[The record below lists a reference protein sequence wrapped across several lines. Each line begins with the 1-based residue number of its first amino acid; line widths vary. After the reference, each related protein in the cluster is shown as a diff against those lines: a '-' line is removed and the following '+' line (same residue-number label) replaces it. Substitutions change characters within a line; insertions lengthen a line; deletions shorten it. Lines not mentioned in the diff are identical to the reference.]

1 MILYRYILKSHIG
14 PFIFAFFTLF
24 FLFLFQFLI
33 KSLDQLVGKGLSLWI
48 IFQLITFNLAWI
60 VTLAAPMAVLVATL
74 MAFGS
79 LSSDNE
85 ITIMKAGG
93 LSLPRLM
100 APVLIA
106 AIILSYLMVR
116 FNNDVL
122 PEANHQ
128 ARVLLQDISKTKPT
142 FILEAGKFSD
152 DIGGFKILV
161 KKTFENNNN
170 LEDIYIS
177 DYSNPATRNVIT
189 AESGDISFTSDFNH
203 IVMNLSNG
211 EIHQLNNM
219 DYANKYRKIK
229 FDKHRIIMDAAGFGF
244 QKSGENA
251 FSRGDRELSSYS
263 MNMIVDSLKR
273 TSNTLGEQ
281 FINRVVMDI
290 SKLARFNY
298 KDTLLKRIEKAQLEG
313 EEKDI
318 PDSVL
323 AKKNLEYDSLKLQ
336 IAKTF
341 SSFNEYKGQRNMK
354 KELEKQVDQYDVEI
368 YKKYSI
374 PFACV
379 VFALIGAPLGYRVR
393 KGGFGIAS
401 GLSLLFFLI
410 YWASLIGG
418 EKLADR
424 ALLSPLMGMWFANII
439 LGIFGLVLMKK
450 SS

>member
-1 MILYRYILKSHIG
+1 MILYRYILKAHVG
-14 PFIFAFFTLF
+14 PFIFSFFTIF

-33 KSLDQLVGKGLSLWI
+33 KALDQLVGKGLSLWI

-79 LSSDNE
+79 MSSDNE
-85 ITIMKAGG
+85 ITIMKASG
-93 LSLPRLM
+93 LSLPKLM

-106 AIILSYLMVR
+106 SVILSYAMVR
-116 FNNDVL
+116 FNNDIL
-122 PEANHQ
+122 PEANHK
-128 ARVLLQDISKTKPT
+128 ARVLLTDISKTKPT

-189 AESGDISFTSDFNH
+189 AEKGDISFTSDFNH

-211 EIHQLNNM
+211 EIHQLNNL
-219 DYANKYRKIK
+219 DYTNKYRVVK
-229 FDKHRIIMDAAGFGF
+229 FDKHRIIMDAKGFGF
-244 QKSGENA
+244 QQSGDNA
-251 FSRGDRELSSYS
+251 FSRGDRELSSYA
-263 MNMIVDSLKR
+263 MNQIVDSLKK
-273 TSNTLGEQ
+273 SAATLSAQ
-281 FINRVVMDI
+281 VFTRAYPDI
-290 SKLARFNY
+290 IALSKYKFTDTVYKIPVAVLLDK
-298 KDTLLKRIEKAQLEG
+298 KDTAN
-313 EEKDI
+313 
-318 PDSVL
+318 
-323 AKKNLEYDSLKLQ
+323 KNYSYDSLKMLYSR
-336 IAKTF
+336 IMTYR
-341 SSFNEYKGQRNMK
+341 NDYKSQANIK

-374 PFACV
+374 PFSCI

-393 KGGFGIAS
+393 RGGFGIAA
-401 GLSLLFFLI
+401 GLSLFFFLL

-418 EKLADR
+418 EKFADR
-424 ALLSPLMGMWFANII
+424 ALLSPMLGMWFANIV
-439 LGIFGLVLMKK
+439 LGVFGLILMKK

>member
-1 MILYRYILKSHIG
+1 MILYRYILKAHLG
-14 PFIFAFFTLF
+14 PFIFSFFTIF

-33 KSLDQLVGKGLSLWI
+33 KALDQLVGKGLSLWI

-79 LSSDNE
+79 MSSDNE
-85 ITIMKAGG
+85 ITIMKASG
-93 LSLPRLM
+93 LSLPKLM

-106 AIILSYLMVR
+106 SVILSYAMVR

-122 PEANHQ
+122 PEANHK
-128 ARVLLQDISKTKPT
+128 ARVLLTDISKTKPT

-189 AESGDISFTSDFNH
+189 AEKGDISFTSDFNH

-211 EIHQLNNM
+211 EIHQLNNL
-219 DYANKYRKIK
+219 DYTNKYRVVK
-229 FDKHRIIMDAAGFGF
+229 FDKHRIIMDAKGFGF
-244 QKSGENA
+244 QQSGDNA
-251 FSRGDRELSSYS
+251 FSRGDRELSSYA
-263 MNMIVDSLKR
+263 MNQIVDSLKK
-273 TSNTLGEQ
+273 SAATLSAQ
-281 FINRVVMDI
+281 VFTRAYPDI
-290 SKLARFNY
+290 IALSKYKFTDTIYKIPVAVLLDK
-298 KDTLLKRIEKAQLEG
+298 KDTAN
-313 EEKDI
+313 
-318 PDSVL
+318 
-323 AKKNLEYDSLKLQ
+323 KNYTYDSLKMLYTR
-336 IAKTF
+336 IMT
-341 SSFNEYKGQRNMK
+341 YRNDYRSQANIK

-374 PFACV
+374 PFSCI

-393 KGGFGIAS
+393 RGGFGIAA
-401 GLSLLFFLI
+401 GLSLFFFLL

-418 EKLADR
+418 EKFADR
-424 ALLSPLMGMWFANII
+424 ALLSPMLGMWFANIV
-439 LGIFGLVLMKK
+439 LGVFGLILMKK

>member
-1 MILYRYILKSHIG
+1 MILYRYILKAHVG
-14 PFIFAFFTLF
+14 PFIFSFFTIF

-33 KSLDQLVGKGLSLWI
+33 KALDQLVGKGLSLWI

-85 ITIMKAGG
+85 ITIMKASG
-93 LSLPRLM
+93 LSLPKLM

-106 AIILSYLMVR
+106 SVILSYAMVR
-116 FNNDVL
+116 FNNDIL
-122 PEANHQ
+122 PEANHK
-128 ARVLLQDISKTKPT
+128 ARVLLTDISKTKPT

-189 AESGDISFTSDFNH
+189 AEKGDISFTSDFNH

-211 EIHQLNNM
+211 EIHQLNNL
-219 DYANKYRKIK
+219 DYTNKYRVIK
-229 FDKHRIIMDAAGFGF
+229 FDKHRIIMDAKGFGF
-244 QKSGENA
+244 QQSGDNA
-251 FSRGDRELSSYS
+251 FSRGDRELSSYA
-263 MNMIVDSLKR
+263 MNQIVDSLKKSSAAIGSQLFQR
-273 TSNTLGEQ
+273 VYPDIIALSKHEFKDTVYKIPVAVLLDKKDTSN
-281 FINRVVMDI
+281 
-290 SKLARFNY
+290 KNY
-298 KDTLLKRIEKAQLEG
+298 
-313 EEKDI
+313 
-318 PDSVL
+318 S
-323 AKKNLEYDSLKLQ
+323 YDSLKMLYSR
-336 IAKTF
+336 IMVYR
-341 SSFNEYKGQRNMK
+341 NDYKSQSNIRK
-354 KELEKQVDQYDVEI
+354 DIEKQVDQYDVEI

-374 PFACV
+374 PFSCI

-393 KGGFGIAS
+393 RGGFGIAA
-401 GLSLLFFLI
+401 GLSLLFFLL

-418 EKLADR
+418 EKFADR
-424 ALLSPLMGMWFANII
+424 ALLSPLLGMWFANIV
-439 LGIFGLVLMKK
+439 LGVFGLILMKK

>member
-1 MILYRYILKSHIG
+1 MILYRYILKAHLG
-14 PFIFAFFTLF
+14 PFIFSFFTIF

-33 KSLDQLVGKGLSLWI
+33 KALDQLVGKGLSLWI

-85 ITIMKAGG
+85 ITIMKASG
-93 LSLPRLM
+93 LSLPKLM

-106 AIILSYLMVR
+106 AVILSYLMVR

-122 PEANHQ
+122 PEANHK
-128 ARVLLQDISKTKPT
+128 ARILLTDISKTKPT

-177 DYSNPATRNVIT
+177 DFSNPAARNVIT
-189 AESGDISFTSDFNH
+189 AEKGDISFTSDFNH
-203 IVMNLSNG
+203 IVMNLTNG
-211 EIHQLNNM
+211 EIHQLNNL
-219 DYANKYRKIK
+219 DYTNKYRVVK
-229 FDKHRIIMDAAGFGF
+229 FDKHRIIMDAKGFGF
-244 QKSGENA
+244 QQSGDNA
-251 FSRGDRELSSYS
+251 FSRGDRELSSYD
-263 MNMIVDSLKR
+263 MNRLVDSLKKSAITIGGQLFQR
-273 TSNTLGEQ
+273 AYP
-281 FINRVVMDI
+281 DI
-290 SKLARFNY
+290 LKLADFKF
-298 KDTLLKRIEKAQLEG
+298 KDTVYKAPIGVQIN
-313 EEKDI
+313 KDTTSKSI
-318 PDSVL
+318 V
-323 AKKNLEYDSLKLQ
+323 YDSLKMMILK
-336 IAKTF
+336 IM
-341 SSFNEYKGQRNMK
+341 SYRNDYNNQK
-354 KELEKQVDQYDVEI
+354 VVRKEIEKQVDQFDVEI

-374 PFACV
+374 PFSCI

-393 KGGFGIAS
+393 RGGFGIAA
-401 GLSLLFFLI
+401 GLSLLFFLL

-418 EKLADR
+418 EKFADR
-424 ALLSPLMGMWFANII
+424 ALLSPLLGMWFANIV
-439 LGIFGLVLMKK
+439 LGIFGLILMKK

>member
-1 MILYRYILKSHIG
+1 MILYRYILKAHVG
-14 PFIFAFFTLF
+14 PFIFSFFTIF

-33 KSLDQLVGKGLSLWI
+33 KALDQLVGKGLSLWI

-79 LSSDNE
+79 MSSDNE
-85 ITIMKAGG
+85 ITIMKASG
-93 LSLPRLM
+93 LSLPKLM

-106 AIILSYLMVR
+106 SVILSYAMVR
-116 FNNDVL
+116 FNNDIL
-122 PEANHQ
+122 PEANHK
-128 ARVLLQDISKTKPT
+128 ARVLLTDISKTKPT

-189 AESGDISFTSDFNH
+189 AEKGDISFTSDFNH

-211 EIHQLNNM
+211 EIHQLNNL
-219 DYANKYRKIK
+219 DYTNKYRVVK
-229 FDKHRIIMDAAGFGF
+229 FDKHRIIMDAKGFGF
-244 QKSGENA
+244 QQSGDNA
-251 FSRGDRELSSYS
+251 FSRGDRELSSFA
-263 MNMIVDSLKR
+263 MNQIVDSLKK
-273 TSNTLGEQ
+273 SAATLSAQ
-281 FINRVVMDI
+281 VFTRAYPDI
-290 SKLARFNY
+290 IALSKYKFTDTVYKIPVAVLLDK
-298 KDTLLKRIEKAQLEG
+298 KDTAN
-313 EEKDI
+313 
-318 PDSVL
+318 
-323 AKKNLEYDSLKLQ
+323 KNYSYDSLKMLYSR
-336 IAKTF
+336 IMTYR
-341 SSFNEYKGQRNMK
+341 NDYKSQANIK
-354 KELEKQVDQYDVEI
+354 NELEKQVDQYDVEI

-374 PFACV
+374 PFSCI

-393 KGGFGIAS
+393 RGGFGIAA
-401 GLSLLFFLI
+401 GLSLFFFLL

-418 EKLADR
+418 EKFADR
-424 ALLSPLMGMWFANII
+424 ALLSPMLGMWFANIV
-439 LGIFGLVLMKK
+439 LGVFGLILMKK

>member
-1 MILYRYILKSHIG
+1 MILYRYILKAHVG
-14 PFIFAFFTLF
+14 PFIFSFFTIF

-33 KSLDQLVGKGLSLWI
+33 KALDQLVGKGLSLWI

-79 LSSDNE
+79 MSSDNE
-85 ITIMKAGG
+85 ITIMKASG
-93 LSLPRLM
+93 LSLPKLM

-106 AIILSYLMVR
+106 SVILSYAMVR
-116 FNNDVL
+116 FNNDIL
-122 PEANHQ
+122 PEANHK
-128 ARVLLQDISKTKPT
+128 ARVLLTDISKTKPT

-189 AESGDISFTSDFNH
+189 AEKGDISFTSDFNH

-219 DYANKYRKIK
+219 DYTNKYRVVK
-229 FDKHRIIMDAAGFGF
+229 FDKHRIIMNAKGFGF
-244 QKSGENA
+244 QQSGDNA
-251 FSRGDRELSSYS
+251 FSRGDRELSSYA
-263 MNMIVDSLKR
+263 MNQIVDSLKKSAATLSAQVFTR
-273 TSNTLGEQ
+273 AYPDIIALSKYKFTDTVYKIPVAVLLDKKDTSN
-281 FINRVVMDI
+281 
-290 SKLARFNY
+290 KNY
-298 KDTLLKRIEKAQLEG
+298 T
-313 EEKDI
+313 
-318 PDSVL
+318 
-323 AKKNLEYDSLKLQ
+323 YDSLKMLYSK
-336 IAKTF
+336 IMT
-341 SSFNEYKGQRNMK
+341 YRNDYRSQANIK

-374 PFACV
+374 PFSCI

-393 KGGFGIAS
+393 RGGFGIAA
-401 GLSLLFFLI
+401 GLSLFFFLL

-418 EKLADR
+418 EKFADR
-424 ALLSPLMGMWFANII
+424 ALLSPMLGMWFANIV
-439 LGIFGLVLMKK
+439 LGIFGLILMKK

>member
-14 PFIFAFFTLF
+14 PLIFAFFTLF

-106 AIILSYLMVR
+106 AVILSYLMVR

-161 KKTFENNNN
+161 KKTYENNNN

-177 DYSNPATRNVIT
+177 DFSNPATRNVIT
-189 AESGDISFTSDFNH
+189 AEKGDISFTSDFNH

-211 EIHQLNNM
+211 EIHQLNNL
-219 DYANKYRKIK
+219 DYTNKYRKIK

-244 QKSGENA
+244 QKSGDNA
-251 FSRGDRELSSYS
+251 FSRGDRELSSYA
-263 MNMIVDSLKR
+263 MNVIVDSLKR
-273 TSNTLGEQ
+273 TSNTIGEQ
-281 FINRVVMDI
+281 FVLRMSSDIN
-290 SKLARFNY
+290 KLAKFNY
-298 KDTLLKRIEKAQLEG
+298 KDTVLKRIETAPVEEG
-313 EEKDI
+313 QA
-318 PDSVL
+318 PDTTYRR
-323 AKKNLEYDSLKLQ
+323 ANLEYDSLKML
-336 IAKTF
+336 IAKTRLL
-341 SSFNEYKGQRNMK
+341 FNEYKSQKNIK
-354 KELEKQVDQYDVEI
+354 KEIEKQIDQYDVEI

-424 ALLSPLMGMWFANII
+424 ALLSPLLGMWFANII
-439 LGIFGLVLMKK
+439 LGVFGLVLMKK

>member
-1 MILYRYILKSHIG
+1 MILYRYILKAHVG
-14 PFIFAFFTLF
+14 PFIFSFFTIF

-33 KSLDQLVGKGLSLWI
+33 KALDQLVGKGLSLWI

-79 LSSDNE
+79 MSSDNE
-85 ITIMKAGG
+85 ITIMKASG
-93 LSLPRLM
+93 LSLPKLM

-106 AIILSYLMVR
+106 SVILSYAMVR

-122 PEANHQ
+122 PEANHK
-128 ARVLLQDISKTKPT
+128 ARVLLTDISKTKPT

-189 AESGDISFTSDFNH
+189 AEKGDISFTSDFNH

-211 EIHQLNNM
+211 EIHQLNNL
-219 DYANKYRKIK
+219 DYTNKYRVVK
-229 FDKHRIIMDAAGFGF
+229 FDKHRIIMDAKGFGF
-244 QKSGENA
+244 QQSGDNA
-251 FSRGDRELSSYS
+251 FSRGDRELSSYA
-263 MNMIVDSLKR
+263 MNQIVDSLKK
-273 TSNTLGEQ
+273 SAATLSAQVFTRAYPDIIG
-281 FINRVVMDI
+281 I
-290 SKLARFNY
+290 SKYKFTDTIYKIPVAVLLDK
-298 KDTLLKRIEKAQLEG
+298 KDTAN
-313 EEKDI
+313 
-318 PDSVL
+318 
-323 AKKNLEYDSLKLQ
+323 KNYTYDSLKMLYSR
-336 IAKTF
+336 IMT
-341 SSFNEYKGQRNMK
+341 YRNDYRSQANIK

-374 PFACV
+374 PFSCI

-393 KGGFGIAS
+393 RGGFGIAA
-401 GLSLLFFLI
+401 GLSLFFFLL

-418 EKLADR
+418 EKFADR
-424 ALLSPLMGMWFANII
+424 ALLSPMLGMWFANIV
-439 LGIFGLVLMKK
+439 LGVFGLILMKK

>member
-1 MILYRYILKSHIG
+1 MILYRYILKAHLG
-14 PFIFAFFTLF
+14 PFIFSFFTIF

-33 KSLDQLVGKGLSLWI
+33 KALDQLVGKGLSLWI

-85 ITIMKAGG
+85 ITIMKASG
-93 LSLPRLM
+93 LSLPKLM

-106 AIILSYLMVR
+106 ACVLTFLMVK

-122 PEANHQ
+122 PEANHK
-128 ARVLLQDISKTKPT
+128 ARTLLTDISKTKPT

-189 AESGDISFTSDFNH
+189 AEKGDISFTSDFNH

-211 EIHQLNNM
+211 EIHQLNNL
-219 DYANKYRKIK
+219 DYTNKYRVIK
-229 FDKHRIIMDAAGFGF
+229 FDKHRIIMDAKGFGF
-244 QKSGENA
+244 QQSGDNA

-263 MNMIVDSLKR
+263 MNQIVDSLKKSQ
-273 TSNTLGEQ
+273 TTLGSQ
-281 FINRVVMDI
+281 VFQRAYPDI
-290 SKLARFNY
+290 LKLTNFKY
-298 KDTLLKRIEKAQLEG
+298 KDTIYKAPVGVLLAPN
-313 EEKDI
+313 DT
-318 PDSVL
+318 
-323 AKKNLEYDSLKLQ
+323 ANKNPQYDSLKFL
-336 IAKTF
+336 ISRITLYG
-341 SSFNEYKGQRNMK
+341 NDYKSQSNVK
-354 KELEKQVDQYDVEI
+354 KEIEKQIDQYDVEI

-374 PFACV
+374 PFSCI

-401 GLSLLFFLI
+401 GLSLLFFLL

-418 EKLADR
+418 EKFADR
-424 ALLSPLMGMWFANII
+424 ALLSPLLGMWFANIV
-439 LGIFGLVLMKK
+439 LGVFGLILMKK

>member
-1 MILYRYILKSHIG
+1 MILYRYILKAHLG
-14 PFIFAFFTLF
+14 PFIFSFCILF

-33 KSLDQLVGKGLSLWI
+33 KALDQLVGKGLGLWI
-48 IFQLITFNLAWI
+48 IFQLIAYNLAWI

-85 ITIMKAGG
+85 ITIMKASG

-116 FNNDVL
+116 FNNDIL
-122 PEANHQ
+122 PEANHR
-128 ARVLLQDISKTKPT
+128 ARVLLTDISKTKPT

-177 DYSNPATRNVIT
+177 DYSNPAARNIIT
-189 AESGDISFTSDFNH
+189 AEKGDISFTSDFNH
-203 IVMNLSNG
+203 IVMNLTNG
-211 EIHQLNNM
+211 EIHQLNNL
-219 DYANKYRKIK
+219 DYTNKYRVIK
-229 FDKHRIIMDAAGFGF
+229 FDKHRIIMDAKGFGF
-244 QKSGENA
+244 QQSSENS
-251 FSRGDRELSSYS
+251 FSRGDRELSSYA
-263 MNMIVDSLKR
+263 MNRIVDSLRK
-273 TSNTLGEQ
+273 SSVTLGEQ
-281 FINRVVMDI
+281 VFIRAYPDIQKI
-290 SKLARFNY
+290 SKFNF
-298 KDTLLKRIEKAQLEG
+298 KDTVYKAPPAAIQN
-313 EEKDI
+313 
-318 PDSVL
+318 PDSMPNR
-323 AKKNLEYDSLKLQ
+323 AAYDSLKNFYTRFFMYGNDYRNTKNM
-336 IAKTF
+336 AK
-341 SSFNEYKGQRNMK
+341 EI
-354 KELEKQVDQYDVEI
+354 EKQIDQYDVEI

-393 KGGFGIAS
+393 KGGFGIAA
-401 GLSLLFFLI
+401 GLSLLFFVI
-410 YWASLIGG
+410 YWASLVGG
-418 EKLADR
+418 EKFADR
-424 ALLSPLMGMWFANII
+424 ALLSPLLGMWAANIV

>member
-1 MILYRYILKSHIG
+1 MILYRYILKAHVG
-14 PFIFAFFTLF
+14 PFIFSFFTIF

-33 KSLDQLVGKGLSLWI
+33 KALDQLVGKGLSLWI

-85 ITIMKAGG
+85 ITIMKASG
-93 LSLPRLM
+93 LSLPKLM

-106 AIILSYLMVR
+106 SVILSYAMVR
-116 FNNDVL
+116 FNNDIL
-122 PEANHQ
+122 PEANHK
-128 ARVLLQDISKTKPT
+128 ARVLLTDISKTKPT

-189 AESGDISFTSDFNH
+189 AEKGDISFTSDFKH

-211 EIHQLNNM
+211 EIHQLNNL
-219 DYANKYRKIK
+219 DYTNKYRVIK
-229 FDKHRIIMDAAGFGF
+229 FDKHRIIMDANGFGF
-244 QKSGENA
+244 QQSGDNA
-251 FSRGDRELSSYS
+251 FSRGDRELSSYA
-263 MNMIVDSLKR
+263 MNQIVDSLKKS
-273 TSNTLGEQ
+273 SNTIGEQ
-281 FINRVVMDI
+281 LFRRIYPDI
-290 SKLARFNY
+290 IKISNY
-298 KDTLLKRIEKAQLEG
+298 KLKDTVYKAPVGVKLNPNDTTGKNPAYDTLKTLYSRIMVYRN
-313 EEKDI
+313 DY
-318 PDSVL
+318 
-323 AKKNLEYDSLKLQ
+323 KNQST
-336 IAKTF
+336 I
-341 SSFNEYKGQRNMK
+341 R

-374 PFACV
+374 PFSCI

-393 KGGFGIAS
+393 RGGFGIAA
-401 GLSLLFFLI
+401 GLSLLFFLL

-418 EKLADR
+418 EKFADR
-424 ALLSPLMGMWFANII
+424 ALLSPLLGMWFANIV
-439 LGIFGLVLMKK
+439 LGVFGLILMKK

>member
-1 MILYRYILKSHIG
+1 MILYRYILKALLG
-14 PFIFAFFTLF
+14 PFIFSFCILF

-33 KSLDQLVGKGLSLWI
+33 KALDQLVGKGLGLWI
-48 IFQLITFNLAWI
+48 IFQLIAYNLAWI

-85 ITIMKAGG
+85 ITIMKASG

-106 AIILSYLMVR
+106 AVILSYLMVR
-116 FNNDVL
+116 FNNDIL
-122 PEANHQ
+122 PEANHR
-128 ARVLLQDISKTKPT
+128 ARVLLTDISKTKPT

-177 DYSNPATRNVIT
+177 DYSNPAARNIIT
-189 AESGDISFTSDFNH
+189 AEKGDISFTSDFNH
-203 IVMNLSNG
+203 IVMNLTNG
-211 EIHQLNNM
+211 EIHQLNNL
-219 DYANKYRKIK
+219 DYTNKYRVIK
-229 FDKHRIIMDAAGFGF
+229 FDKHRIIMDAKGFGF
-244 QKSGENA
+244 QQSSENS
-251 FSRGDRELSSYS
+251 FSRGDRELSSYA
-263 MNMIVDSLKR
+263 MNRIVDSLRK
-273 TSNTLGEQ
+273 SSVTLGEQ
-281 FINRVVMDI
+281 VFIRAYPDIQKI
-290 SKLARFNY
+290 SKFNF
-298 KDTLLKRIEKAQLEG
+298 KDTVYKAPPAAIQN
-313 EEKDI
+313 
-318 PDSVL
+318 PDSVPNH
-323 AKKNLEYDSLKLQ
+323 AAYDSLKTFYTRFFMYANDYRNTKNM
-336 IAKTF
+336 AK
-341 SSFNEYKGQRNMK
+341 EI
-354 KELEKQVDQYDVEI
+354 EKQIDQYDVEI

-393 KGGFGIAS
+393 KGGFGIAA
-401 GLSLLFFLI
+401 GLSLLFFVI
-410 YWASLIGG
+410 YWASLVGG
-418 EKLADR
+418 EKFADR
-424 ALLSPLMGMWFANII
+424 ALLSPLLGIWAANIV

>member
-1 MILYRYILKSHIG
+1 MILYRYILKAHVG
-14 PFIFAFFTLF
+14 PFIFSFFTIF

-33 KSLDQLVGKGLSLWI
+33 KALDQLVGKGLSLWI

-79 LSSDNE
+79 MSSDNE
-85 ITIMKAGG
+85 ITIMKASG
-93 LSLPRLM
+93 LSLPKLM

-106 AIILSYLMVR
+106 SVILSYAMVR

-122 PEANHQ
+122 PEANHK
-128 ARVLLQDISKTKPT
+128 ARVLLTDISKTKPT

-189 AESGDISFTSDFNH
+189 AEKGDISFTSDFNH

-211 EIHQLNNM
+211 EIHQLNNL
-219 DYANKYRKIK
+219 DYTNKYRVVK
-229 FDKHRIIMDAAGFGF
+229 FDKHRIIMDAKGFGF
-244 QKSGENA
+244 QQSGDNA
-251 FSRGDRELSSYS
+251 FSRGDRELSSYA
-263 MNMIVDSLKR
+263 MNQIVDSLKK
-273 TSNTLGEQ
+273 SAATLSAQVFTRAYPDIIG
-281 FINRVVMDI
+281 I
-290 SKLARFNY
+290 SKYKFTDTIYKIPVAVLLDK
-298 KDTLLKRIEKAQLEG
+298 KDTAN
-313 EEKDI
+313 
-318 PDSVL
+318 
-323 AKKNLEYDSLKLQ
+323 KNYTYDSLKMLYSR
-336 IAKTF
+336 IMT
-341 SSFNEYKGQRNMK
+341 YRNDYRSQANIK

-374 PFACV
+374 PFSCI

-393 KGGFGIAS
+393 RGGFGIAA
-401 GLSLLFFLI
+401 GLSLFFFLL

-418 EKLADR
+418 EKFADR
-424 ALLSPLMGMWFANII
+424 ALLSPMLGMWFANIV
-439 LGIFGLVLMKK
+439 LGIFGLILMKK

>member
-1 MILYRYILKSHIG
+1 MILYRYILKAHVG
-14 PFIFAFFTLF
+14 PFIFSFFTIF

-33 KSLDQLVGKGLSLWI
+33 KALDQLVGKGLSLWI

-79 LSSDNE
+79 MSSDNE
-85 ITIMKAGG
+85 ITIMKASG
-93 LSLPRLM
+93 LSLPKLM

-106 AIILSYLMVR
+106 SVILSYAMVR
-116 FNNDVL
+116 FNNDIL
-122 PEANHQ
+122 PEANHK
-128 ARVLLQDISKTKPT
+128 ARVLLTDISKTKPT

-189 AESGDISFTSDFNH
+189 AEKGDISFTSDFNH

-211 EIHQLNNM
+211 EIHQLNNF
-219 DYANKYRKIK
+219 DYTNKYRVVK
-229 FDKHRIIMDAAGFGF
+229 FDKHRIIMDAKGFGF
-244 QKSGENA
+244 QQSGDNA
-251 FSRGDRELSSYS
+251 FSRGDRELSSFA
-263 MNMIVDSLKR
+263 MNQIVDSLKK
-273 TSNTLGEQ
+273 SAATLSAQ
-281 FINRVVMDI
+281 VFTRAYPDI
-290 SKLARFNY
+290 IALSKYKFTDTVYKIPVAVLLDK
-298 KDTLLKRIEKAQLEG
+298 KDTAN
-313 EEKDI
+313 
-318 PDSVL
+318 
-323 AKKNLEYDSLKLQ
+323 KNYSYDSLKMLYSR
-336 IAKTF
+336 IMTYR
-341 SSFNEYKGQRNMK
+341 NDYKSQANIK

-374 PFACV
+374 PFSCI

-393 KGGFGIAS
+393 RGGFGIAA
-401 GLSLLFFLI
+401 GLSLFFFLL

-418 EKLADR
+418 EKFADR
-424 ALLSPLMGMWFANII
+424 ALLSPMLGMWFANIV
-439 LGIFGLVLMKK
+439 LGVFGLILMKK

>member
-1 MILYRYILKSHIG
+1 MILYRYILKAHVG
-14 PFIFAFFTLF
+14 PFIFSFFTIF

-33 KSLDQLVGKGLSLWI
+33 KALDQLVGKGLSLWI

-79 LSSDNE
+79 MSSDNE
-85 ITIMKAGG
+85 ITIMKASG
-93 LSLPRLM
+93 LSLPKLM

-106 AIILSYLMVR
+106 SVILSYAMVR
-116 FNNDVL
+116 FNNDIL
-122 PEANHQ
+122 PEANHK
-128 ARVLLQDISKTKPT
+128 ARVLLTDISKTKPT

-189 AESGDISFTSDFNH
+189 AEKGDISFTSDFNH

-219 DYANKYRKIK
+219 DYTNKYRVVK
-229 FDKHRIIMDAAGFGF
+229 FDKHRIIMDAKGFGF
-244 QKSGENA
+244 QQSGDNA
-251 FSRGDRELSSYS
+251 FSRGDRELSSYA
-263 MNMIVDSLKR
+263 MNQIVDSLKKSAATLSAQVFTR
-273 TSNTLGEQ
+273 AYPDIIALSKYKFTDTVYKIPVAVLLDKKDTSN
-281 FINRVVMDI
+281 
-290 SKLARFNY
+290 KNY
-298 KDTLLKRIEKAQLEG
+298 T
-313 EEKDI
+313 
-318 PDSVL
+318 
-323 AKKNLEYDSLKLQ
+323 YDSLKMLYSK
-336 IAKTF
+336 IMT
-341 SSFNEYKGQRNMK
+341 YRNDYRSQANIK

-374 PFACV
+374 PFSCI

-393 KGGFGIAS
+393 RGGFGIAA
-401 GLSLLFFLI
+401 GLSLFFFLL

-418 EKLADR
+418 EKFADR
-424 ALLSPLMGMWFANII
+424 ALLSPMLGMWFANIV
-439 LGIFGLVLMKK
+439 LGIFGLILMKK

>member
-1 MILYRYILKSHIG
+1 
-14 PFIFAFFTLF
+14 
-24 FLFLFQFLI
+24 LI
-33 KSLDQLVGKGLSLWI
+33 KALDQLVGKGLSLWI

-79 LSSDNE
+79 MSSDNE
-85 ITIMKAGG
+85 ITIMKASG
-93 LSLPRLM
+93 LSLPKLM

-106 AIILSYLMVR
+106 SVILSYAMVR

-122 PEANHQ
+122 PEANHK
-128 ARVLLQDISKTKPT
+128 ARVLLTDISKTKPT

-189 AESGDISFTSDFNH
+189 AEKGDISFTSDFNH

-211 EIHQLNNM
+211 EIHQLNNL
-219 DYANKYRKIK
+219 DYTNKYRVVK
-229 FDKHRIIMDAAGFGF
+229 FDKHRIIMDAKGFGF
-244 QKSGENA
+244 QQSGDNA
-251 FSRGDRELSSYS
+251 FSRGDRELSSYA
-263 MNMIVDSLKR
+263 MNQIVDSLKK
-273 TSNTLGEQ
+273 SAATLSAQ
-281 FINRVVMDI
+281 VFTRAYPDI
-290 SKLARFNY
+290 IALSKYKFTDTIYKIPVAVLLDK
-298 KDTLLKRIEKAQLEG
+298 KDTAN
-313 EEKDI
+313 
-318 PDSVL
+318 
-323 AKKNLEYDSLKLQ
+323 KNYTYDSLKMLYTR
-336 IAKTF
+336 IMT
-341 SSFNEYKGQRNMK
+341 YRNDYRSQANIK

-374 PFACV
+374 PFSCI

-393 KGGFGIAS
+393 RGGFGIAA
-401 GLSLLFFLI
+401 GLSLFFFLL

-418 EKLADR
+418 EKFADR
-424 ALLSPLMGMWFANII
+424 ALLSPMLGMWFANIV
-439 LGIFGLVLMKK
+439 LGVFGLILMKK

>member
-1 MILYRYILKSHIG
+1 MILYRYILKAHVG
-14 PFIFAFFTLF
+14 PFIFSFFTIF

-33 KSLDQLVGKGLSLWI
+33 KALDQLVGKGLSLWI

-79 LSSDNE
+79 MSSDNE
-85 ITIMKAGG
+85 ITIMKASG
-93 LSLPRLM
+93 LSLPKLM

-106 AIILSYLMVR
+106 SVILSYAMVR
-116 FNNDVL
+116 FNNDIL
-122 PEANHQ
+122 PEANHK
-128 ARVLLQDISKTKPT
+128 ARVLLTDISKTKPT

-189 AESGDISFTSDFNH
+189 AEKGDISFTSDFNH

-219 DYANKYRKIK
+219 DYTNKYRVVK
-229 FDKHRIIMDAAGFGF
+229 FDNHRIIMDAKGFGF
-244 QKSGENA
+244 QQSGDNA
-251 FSRGDRELSSYS
+251 FSRGDRELSSYA
-263 MNMIVDSLKR
+263 MNQIVDSLKKSAATLSAQVFTR
-273 TSNTLGEQ
+273 AYPDIIALSKYKFTDTVYKIPVAVLLDKKDTSN
-281 FINRVVMDI
+281 
-290 SKLARFNY
+290 KNY
-298 KDTLLKRIEKAQLEG
+298 T
-313 EEKDI
+313 
-318 PDSVL
+318 
-323 AKKNLEYDSLKLQ
+323 YDSLKMLYSK
-336 IAKTF
+336 IMT
-341 SSFNEYKGQRNMK
+341 YRNDYRSQANIK

-374 PFACV
+374 PFSCI

-393 KGGFGIAS
+393 RGGFGIAA
-401 GLSLLFFLI
+401 GLSLFFFLL

-418 EKLADR
+418 EKFADR
-424 ALLSPLMGMWFANII
+424 ALLSPMLGMWFANIV
-439 LGIFGLVLMKK
+439 LGIFGLILMKK

>member
-1 MILYRYILKSHIG
+1 MILYRYILKAHLG
-14 PFIFAFFTLF
+14 PFIFSFFTIF

-33 KSLDQLVGKGLSLWI
+33 KALDQLVGKGLSLWI

-85 ITIMKAGG
+85 ITIMKASG
-93 LSLPRLM
+93 LSLPKLM

-106 AIILSYLMVR
+106 ACVLTFLMVK

-122 PEANHQ
+122 PEANHK
-128 ARVLLQDISKTKPT
+128 ARTLLTDISKTKPT

-189 AESGDISFTSDFNH
+189 AEKGDISFTSDFNH

-211 EIHQLNNM
+211 EIHQLNNL
-219 DYANKYRKIK
+219 DYTNKYRVIK
-229 FDKHRIIMDAAGFGF
+229 FDKHRIIMDAKGFGF
-244 QKSGENA
+244 QQSGENA
-251 FSRGDRELSSYS
+251 FSRGDRELSSYA
-263 MNMIVDSLKR
+263 MNQFVDSLKKSQ
-273 TSNTLGEQ
+273 TTIGSQLFT
-281 FINRVVMDI
+281 RVYPDI
-290 SKLARFNY
+290 LKLARLNY
-298 KDTLLKRIEKAQLEG
+298 KDTVYNMPVRTPLSPTDTIN
-313 EEKDI
+313 
-318 PDSVL
+318 
-323 AKKNLEYDSLKLQ
+323 KNVVYDSLKFL
-336 IAKTF
+336 ITRLT
-341 SSFNEYKGQRNMK
+341 SYRNDYNSQSNMR
-354 KELEKQVDQYDVEI
+354 KEIEKQIDQYDVEI

-374 PFACV
+374 PFSCI

-401 GLSLLFFLI
+401 GLSLLFFLL

-418 EKLADR
+418 EKFADR
-424 ALLSPLMGMWFANII
+424 ALLSPLLGMWFANIV
-439 LGIFGLVLMKK
+439 LGVFGLILMKK

>member
-1 MILYRYILKSHIG
+1 MILYRYILKAHLG
-14 PFIFAFFTLF
+14 PFIFSFFTIF

-33 KSLDQLVGKGLSLWI
+33 KALDQLVGKGLSLWI
-48 IFQLITFNLAWI
+48 IFQLIAFNLAWI

-106 AIILSYLMVR
+106 AVILSYLMVR

-122 PEANHQ
+122 PEANHK
-128 ARVLLQDISKTKPT
+128 ARVLLTDISKTKPT

-161 KKTFENNNN
+161 KRTFENNNN

-177 DYSNPATRNVIT
+177 DYSNPATRNIIT
-189 AESGDISFTSDFNH
+189 AEKGDISFTSDFNH

-211 EIHQLNNM
+211 EIHQLNNL
-219 DYANKYRKIK
+219 DYTNKYRVIK
-229 FDKHRIIMDAAGFGF
+229 FDKHRIIMDAKGFGF
-244 QKSGENA
+244 QQSGENA
-251 FSRGDRELSSYS
+251 FSRGDRELSSYA
-263 MNMIVDSLKR
+263 MNMIVDSLRKSQ
-273 TSNTLGEQ
+273 TTLGAQ
-281 FINRVVMDI
+281 LFQRVYPDI
-290 SKLARFNY
+290 LKLTNLKY
-298 KDTLLKRIEKAQLEG
+298 KDTVYKSPIGVLLTPNDTAH
-313 EEKDI
+313 
-318 PDSVL
+318 
-323 AKKNLEYDSLKLQ
+323 KNPEYDSLKFLTSR
-336 IAKTF
+336 IALYR
-341 SSFNEYKGQRNMK
+341 NDYKSQSNVK
-354 KELEKQVDQYDVEI
+354 KEIEKQIDQYDVEI

-374 PFACV
+374 PFSCI

-393 KGGFGIAS
+393 RGGFGIAA
-401 GLSLLFFLI
+401 GLSLLFFLL

-418 EKLADR
+418 EKFADR
-424 ALLSPLMGMWFANII
+424 ALLSPMLGMWFANIV
-439 LGIFGLVLMKK
+439 LGIFGLILMKK

>member
-1 MILYRYILKSHIG
+1 MILYRYILKAHVG
-14 PFIFAFFTLF
+14 PFIFSFFTIF

-33 KSLDQLVGKGLSLWI
+33 KALDQLVGKGLSLWI

-79 LSSDNE
+79 MSSDNE
-85 ITIMKAGG
+85 ITIMKASG
-93 LSLPRLM
+93 LSLPKLM

-106 AIILSYLMVR
+106 SVILSYAMVR
-116 FNNDVL
+116 FNNDIL
-122 PEANHQ
+122 PEANHK
-128 ARVLLQDISKTKPT
+128 ARVLLTDISKTKPT

-189 AESGDISFTSDFNH
+189 AEKGDISFTSDFNH

-211 EIHQLNNM
+211 EIHQLNNL
-219 DYANKYRKIK
+219 DYTNKYRVVK
-229 FDKHRIIMDAAGFGF
+229 FDKHRIIMDAKGFGF
-244 QKSGENA
+244 QQSGDNA
-251 FSRGDRELSSYS
+251 FSRGDRELSSFA
-263 MNMIVDSLKR
+263 MNQIVDSLKK
-273 TSNTLGEQ
+273 SAATLSAQ
-281 FINRVVMDI
+281 VFTRAYPDI
-290 SKLARFNY
+290 IALSKYKFTDTVYKIPVAVLLDK
-298 KDTLLKRIEKAQLEG
+298 KDTAN
-313 EEKDI
+313 
-318 PDSVL
+318 
-323 AKKNLEYDSLKLQ
+323 KNYSYDSLKMLYSR
-336 IAKTF
+336 IMTYR
-341 SSFNEYKGQRNMK
+341 NDYKSQANIK

-374 PFACV
+374 PFSCI

-393 KGGFGIAS
+393 RGGFGIAA
-401 GLSLLFFLI
+401 GLSLFFFLL

-418 EKLADR
+418 EKFADR
-424 ALLSPLMGMWFANII
+424 ALLSPMLGMWFANIV
-439 LGIFGLVLMKK
+439 LGVFGLILMKK